1 MTRVRK
7 GTTPPDPPGP
17 ASPAQQSTPAQAIN
31 DRRVDPRLSWVVAAA
46 AFSAAIVVVASFFPE
61 LRLWG
66 VNHLAF
72 WPRSL
77 RHVAFAV
84 LLLAFLP
91 SVPRIV
97 YRLALGASDRHAAAP
112 RLVGISLAAVL
123 AVASVAMFWHFRAAT
138 NLLGDGQLIAQSFEA
153 AEEGHDSVIM
163 RSAKAIVTEEV
174 IAPGTTLLY
183 HAAIKTAAR
192 VTKKADQPV
201 RAMRVL
207 NCVLGGVFVF
217 ILLGV
222 ARSRALG
229 AEPRLWLVVLAAFSC
244 SMLLFFGYIE
254 NYTTP
259 YLFAA
264 LYVVTAFR
272 ALHRRGPLWL
282 PIIPLVLATYSHVH
296 SILLIPSHVYLL
308 IWMRMRS
315 RRGMLLHYWMPVFSA
330 AAVVVI
336 VVCSSVEGMKKFFVP
351 FGIKDN
357 ALLAPRHFADVANEL
372 LMLLPIAPVVATM
385 GWLGRRAERT
395 GGHDPMREKT
405 ATKDPASWF
414 SHPAEWQFVGT
425 ILVACGLYLF
435 FFRPEIGMARDWDL
449 FTLATVGLVPLSLLA
464 LNRYVRVTGLTTDVS
479 ANFAVPALVLVVVTG
494 VAWVGVNSSVD
505 RTIDRFQRILAY
517 DKAHAAY
524 AWENLAILEHDRGNL
539 EAAIHTMET
548 AIANGNNPR
557 HSVRLAVYLEEA
569 GRIDEAIATVEKVL
583 VRRPDFD
590 KARYRLAVFLEKKGD
605 WAKMLDVSRDGIRY
619 HPDMSFYRFLYGES
633 LIRVGRIDEGVEV
646 FKSCRGMNLPEV
658 AKKRVEQVLSAYEA
672 QGK

>member
-1 MTRVRK
+1 V
-7 GTTPPDPPGP
+7 
-17 ASPAQQSTPAQAIN
+17 N
-31 DRRVDPRLSWVVAAA
+31 DRRVDPRLTWVVAAA
-46 AFSAAIVVVASFFPE
+46 AFSAGIVIVASFFPE

-66 VNHLAF
+66 VNHLAYL
-72 WPRSL
+72 PRTA
-77 RHVAFAV
+77 RHVAFAA

-91 SVPRIV
+91 SVAGVV
-97 YRLALGASDRHAAAP
+97 YRLALGASARHASAP
-112 RLVGISLAAVL
+112 RAVAISVTAVL

-153 AEEGHDSVIM
+153 AQEGHDSVIM
-163 RSAKAIVTEEV
+163 RSAKAIVTEEI

-183 HAAIKTAAR
+183 HAAIKTAER
-192 VTKKADQPV
+192 VTKKTDQPV

-207 NCVLGGVFVF
+207 NCVLGGVFVW
-217 ILLGV
+217 LLLSV
-222 ARSRALG
+222 ARLPALG
-229 AEPRLWLVVLAAFSC
+229 AEPRVWLVVLAAFSC
-244 SMLLFFGYIE
+244 SILLFFGYIE

-282 PIIPLVLATYSHVH
+282 PLVPLVLAIYSHVH
-296 SILLIPSHVYLL
+296 SILLVPSYVYLL
-308 IWMRMRS
+308 IWLRMRG
-315 RRGMLLHYWMPVFSA
+315 RRATLLHYWTPVFSV

-336 VVCSSVEGMKKFFVP
+336 VACSSVEGMKKFFVP
-351 FGIKDN
+351 FGFKDN

-372 LMLLPIAPVVATM
+372 LMLLPIAPVVATL
-385 GWLGRRAERT
+385 GWLGRRLERA
-395 GGHDPMREKT
+395 GGRDPMREKA

-425 ILVACGLYLF
+425 ILVACALYVF

-464 LNRYVRVTGLTTDVS
+464 LNRYLRVTGLTPDIS
-479 ANFAVPALVLVVVTG
+479 AYFAVPALALVVVTG
-494 VAWVGVNSSVD
+494 VAWVGVNASVG
-505 RTIDRFQRILAY
+505 RTIDRFQHILAY

-539 EAAIHTMET
+539 QAAIRTIET

-569 GRIDEAIATVEKVL
+569 GRIDEAIAVCEKVL
-583 VRRPDFD
+583 ARRPDFD
-590 KARYRLAVFLEKKGD
+590 KARYRLTVFLEKKND
-605 WAKMLDVSRDGIRY
+605 WAKMLDVSREGVRY
-619 HPDMSFYRFLYGES
+619 HPDESFYRFLYGES
-633 LIRVGRIDEGVEV
+633 LIRVGRTEEGVEV
-646 FKSCRGMNLPEV
+646 FRACRNMHLPPV
-658 AKKRVEQVLSAYEA
+658 AKQRVEQVLAIYDK